1 MKRKQTGFTLIEL
14 SLFMGLFTVIIG
26 VLMSLFAS
34 IVQKQLEVQS
44 VSAVEADSKFILSR
58 LSYDIQRSDAIVV
71 PSSLGDTT
79 SSLVLS
85 IDGDTYAYDLTGGIM
100 QLTTSIGP
108 AALNSVRSTV
118 SDVSFK
124 RLGNTAGTHAVELT
138 YKVTSKITRTQGPE
152 TKIIKTVIGTR

>member
-1 MKRKQTGFTLIEL
+1 MKKTLGFTLIEL
-14 SLFMGLFTVIIG
+14 SLFMGLFMVIIG

-58 LSYDIQRSDAIVV
+58 LSYDIQRSDAIVI

-85 IDGDTYAYDLTGGIM
+85 IDGDTYTYGLAGGIM
-100 QLTTSIGP
+100 GLTTSAGTS
-108 AALNSVRSTV
+108 ALNSIRSTV

-124 RLGNTAGTHAVELT
+124 RLGNTAGTHAIELT
-138 YKVTSKITRTQGPE
+138 YTVTSTVTRTQGPE
-152 TKIIKTVIGTR
+152 TKTVQTVIGTR